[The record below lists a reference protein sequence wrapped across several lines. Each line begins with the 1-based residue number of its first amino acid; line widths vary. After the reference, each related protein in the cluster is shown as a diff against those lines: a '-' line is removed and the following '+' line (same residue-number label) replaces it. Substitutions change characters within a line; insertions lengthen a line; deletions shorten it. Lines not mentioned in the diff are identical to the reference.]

1 VLADPERMELRLCD
15 GCKHV
20 CYEEGRLCCE
30 GCGEWEGRWFCRK
43 CWAKW
48 EPNSVPELP
57 PAVPSYS
64 TQSAFYHNGFA
75 HAGDAAAAAWW
86 SSSNYPFP
94 WFPPMSGMM
103 PPPAM
108 PGLCSAPWAC
118 GPATGSGPFSPFAQC
133 GFASAEGGPLGNSAS
148 SGRSAGGDGKLADPV
163 AALFARAEEVTLPP
177 MPDRHTRAALLEPAI
192 AGRGACS
199 ATSAPGVLVSSRLLL
214 ASKGPPSE
222 PPSPQSASGSS
233 QAMQSKILVSPV
245 GDAVDDHALDGT
257 PLVQLVTL
265 ATDSNDGAT
274 PPPQRK
280 PPPPPERPP
289 PPPQVPPPP
298 SPWSMTQPE
307 GEKQSPASG
316 SSSLANNSCQAVSM
330 EEHPLICTWFL
341 WLLMDR
347 GVAWEQAQ
355 QKVHGPI
362 SSVEAFWQLIR
373 HIHPPSSLCDADYSF
388 FRDHTKPAREDPHMQ
403 DGGRWI
409 LALTTGGQTQA
420 RGYVVEA
427 QFAGLVDRVWRDLLL
442 ALIGERFESA
452 CGAVI
457 SLRERSASN
466 CSAKLSLWL
475 CNADSREDAYAA
487 GQVLQ
492 ELLARATGELDPP
505 KGGWRLAFED
515 FRARA
520 VTIRI

>member
-1 VLADPERMELRLCD
+1 
-15 GCKHV
+15 
-20 CYEEGRLCCE
+20 
-30 GCGEWEGRWFCRK
+30 
-43 CWAKW
+43 
-48 EPNSVPELP
+48 
-57 PAVPSYS
+57 
-64 TQSAFYHNGFA
+64 
-75 HAGDAAAAAWW
+75 
-86 SSSNYPFP
+86 
-94 WFPPMSGMM
+94 
-103 PPPAM
+103 
-108 PGLCSAPWAC
+108 
-118 GPATGSGPFSPFAQC
+118 
-133 GFASAEGGPLGNSAS
+133 
-148 SGRSAGGDGKLADPV
+148 
-163 AALFARAEEVTLPP
+163 
-177 MPDRHTRAALLEPAI
+177 
-192 AGRGACS
+192 
-199 ATSAPGVLVSSRLLL
+199 VSSRLLL